1 MFSATAKL
9 LQGKIGPGLKPE
21 IFTAPFR
28 GVKTPRFHPAE
39 KPLQEMADPSSAA
52 ADSG

>member
-1 MFSATAKL
+1 MFSAMAKL

-21 IFTAPFR
+21 ILTALPR
-28 GVKTPRFHPAE
+28 GVETPRFHPAE
-39 KPLQEMADPSSAA
+39 KPLQERADPSSAA